1 MIDVKEILFE
11 ICGDE
16 SVFDDDYDLIEND
29 ILDSL
34 AIIDLFS
41 YLEDEGIEIQL
52 TQIDRSRL
60 RTSGSIRELINEYTN
75 N

>member
-1 MIDVKEILFE
+1 MTDIKELLFE

-16 SVFDDDYDLIEND
+16 RVYNEDYDLIEND

-41 YLEDEGIEIQL
+41 ALEDEGMEIQL
-52 TQIDRSRL
+52 TQIDRSKL
-60 RTSGSIRELINEYTN
+60 RTSRSIQDLLDEYESK
-75 N
+75 

>member
-11 ICGDE
+11 ICGDK
-16 SVFDDDYDLIEND
+16 SVYDENFDLIAND

-41 YLEDEGIEIQL
+41 ALEDEGIEIQL

-60 RTSGSIRELINEYTN
+60 RTSGSIQELVNEHL
-75 N
+75 